1 MGPKW
6 AQIGILVGR
15 HPEACKDKWRIL
27 KVTNKKSG
35 QCAFPVLPSSFGSSV
50 VNAVEDR

>member
-15 HPEACKDKWRIL
+15 HAEACKDKWRTL
-27 KVTNKKSG
+27 KVTNRKSG
-35 QCAFPVLPSSFGSSV
+35 ECAFPVLPSSTVSGDL
-50 VNAVEDR
+50 NAVEYG